1 MVLKKRLGIAVL
13 LALLPALPAL
23 AQGAD
28 RAGHPDHPIPPL
40 PPRPEPVP
48 SLTVSGD
55 GEARV
60 SPDEATVRLGVL
72 AQGKTARDAQE
83 QVSRTANAILAA
95 VRKLGVPAEQIQ
107 TQDLNLNPMYAQN
120 PQGEQREPQIV
131 GYQANNVVAIRLTK
145 VEQAG
150 PVIDAGLAAG
160 ANRLDGVEFG
170 LRDDRAARGEAMTS
184 AVAEARGKAQ
194 ALAHA
199 LDVRLV
205 RILEVAEGGVQ
216 VMPQPLFKGRM
227 AMEAMAA
234 SDTAVSAGQVG
245 VNASV
250 TVRWEIAPCPAQGTC
265 Q

>member
-1 MVLKKRLGIAVL
+1 MILKKRLGIAVL
-13 LALLPALPAL
+13 LALLPALPVL
-23 AQGAD
+23 AQGA
-28 RAGHPDHPIPPL
+28 APSDHPVPPP
-40 PPRPEPVP
+40 PPRPEPVS

-60 SPDEATVRLGVL
+60 RPDEATVRLGVL

-83 QVSRTANAILAA
+83 QVSRTANAILDA

-145 VEQAG
+145 LEQAG

-170 LRDDRAARGEAMTS
+170 LRDDRAARGEALTA
-184 AVAEARGKAQ
+184 AVGEAQGKAQ
-194 ALAHA
+194 ALAKA
-199 LDVRLV
+199 LNVRLV

-227 AMEAMAA
+227 AMEAMAV
-234 SDTAVSAGQVG
+234 SDTPVSAGQVG

-250 TVRWEIAPCPAQGTC
+250 TVRWEIAPCPAQGAC